1 MTKPGAKVEFEANNK
16 GSCPC
21 GLEIADPR
29 NHGTIFERVAI
40 HFDAPTQFVSRGTGF
55 AACDPLLK
63 VPGKA
68 GVMFTG
74 DPTCVTC
81 PACKASESHKA
92 ALEKAGVSTIP
103 TDADGLKEWKP
114 PVKPTA

>member
-1 MTKPGAKVEFEANNK
+1 MTKPGQKIEFEATKK
-16 GSCPC
+16 GLCPC
-21 GLEIADPR
+21 GLEVSDPK
-29 NHGTIFERVAI
+29 NSGVIFERVAI
-40 HFDAPTQFVSRGTGF
+40 HFDAPTQFVHRGTGF

-63 VPGKA
+63 VPGPA

-81 PACKASESHKA
+81 PACKASESCKL
-92 ALEKAGVSTIP
+92 ALEKAGVPTIP
-103 TDADGLKEWKP
+103 TDADGMKEWKP